1 MHHITPRTKDLPAQ
15 NAELAQVVTPKLNF
29 SVLTAIAVTGW
40 SRNFLYDLI
49 GSGVL
54 ETYTVGSRRFMTL
67 EQLSAAVDRVAAGA
81 SK

>member
-29 SVLTAIAVTGW
+29 SVLSAMAATGW

-49 GSGVL
+49 GSGLL

-67 EQLSAAVDRVAAGA
+67 EQLSTAVDLVAIGEA
-81 SK
+81 K